1 MLTGLPYAPAATA
14 PVAPGITADVRAAR
28 SSRADV
34 LALVLIVTVAVV
46 MWLPRRAGPIDL
58 RWDGAVYYILGTSLA
73 EGRGYR
79 LLNEPG
85 DIAAVQ
91 YPPLLP
97 AIVAAHHRLLGTTD
111 PTTVG
116 RALRVTACLIFIFY
130 AIAVLRFLR
139 TWLSVRYAVLGTLLS
154 LLCLHAWFLSDAL
167 FPEVWFG
174 LATILFLM
182 SAARGDS
189 RVHGAL
195 AYFWAVVAYSLR
207 TVGLAGLAVWV
218 LESMIRR
225 RFRQA
230 ALRATLAVLPVA
242 AWQMYVAAAERSH
255 EYKQPAY
262 EYQRAPYLFYNVS
275 YARNIALRDPF
286 TPEKGP
292 VRIERRVVRNAL
304 SVPVHLGETLSA
316 SSGYF
321 DMWLHGATGDGPVRD
336 RAIRWGVFAL
346 LSVFGGVLVF
356 GGMAVLLRGGHTIV
370 PMYILVYT
378 AALCLTPFPGQY
390 LRYLM
395 PVAPL
400 LALCAISLLLHGGR
414 RSRRAAD
421 RHWMG
426 SNLPVLVL
434 GPALLIQAITAA
446 TVYAREYQTIE
457 YVDAAGSPV
466 SYRLFFYNQAQRE
479 FDQVVEYLRAHA
491 RADDVVAAGTPHWI
505 YLRTG
510 LKAVMPP
517 FEADTARAQTLL
529 EGVPARYLVIGK
541 DVVATERYTA
551 PVVRQFGDRWTVVYS
566 TPAGWTVYRRND

>member
-1 MLTGLPYAPAATA
+1 M
-14 PVAPGITADVRAAR
+14 
-28 SSRADV
+28 
-34 LALVLIVTVAVV
+34 LALVLIVAVASV

-85 DIAAVQ
+85 EIAAVQ

-97 AIVAAHHRLLGTTD
+97 AIVAAHQRLLGTSD

-116 RALRVTACLIFIFY
+116 RALRVTSCLVFVVY
-130 AIAVLRFLR
+130 AIVVLRFLS
-139 TWLSVRYAVLGTLLS
+139 TWLPVRYAVIGTLLS

-174 LATILFLM
+174 LATLLFLM
-182 SAARGDS
+182 SAGRGES
-189 RVHGAL
+189 RVHGVL

-218 LESMIRR
+218 LESVIRR
-225 RFRQA
+225 RFKQA
-230 ALRATLAVLPVA
+230 ALRATLALLPVA
-242 AWQMYVAAAERSH
+242 SWQMYVAATERSH
-255 EYKQPAY
+255 EYRRPAY

-304 SVPVHLGETLSA
+304 AVPVHFGETLSA

-321 DMWLHGATGDGPVRD
+321 DMWIHAVTGDGPVRD
-336 RAIRWGVFAL
+336 PVIRWGVFVV
-346 LSVFGGVLVF
+346 LSVFGGVLVC
-356 GGMAVLLRGGHTIV
+356 GGIAVLLRGGYIV
-370 PMYILVYT
+370 VPLYILVYT

-395 PVAPL
+395 PIAPL
-400 LALCAISLLLHGGR
+400 LALAAISLLLRAGPS
-414 RSRRAAD
+414 SRRRAD
-421 RHWMG
+421 RTWIR
-426 SNLPVLVL
+426 SNLPVVVL
-434 GPALLIQAITAA
+434 GPALLLQAITAA
-446 TVYAREYQTIE
+446 GVYAREYQTIE
-457 YVDAAGSPV
+457 YIDAAGRPV
-466 SYRLFFYNQAQRE
+466 SYRLFFYDQSQRE
-479 FDQVVEYLRAHA
+479 FDQVVDYLRAHA
-491 RADDVVAAGTPHWI
+491 HASDVIAAGTPHWI

-517 FEADTARAQTLL
+517 FEADATRAQALL
-529 EGVPARYLVIGK
+529 ENVPVRYLVVGK
-541 DVVATERYTA
+541 DVVATERYTT
-551 PVVRQFGDRWTVVYS
+551 PVARQFGDRWALVHS